1 MMDCRMKILI
11 EYDGSRRADDAIEDL
26 RNAGLPLEAKAKIVS
41 VVEPIIP
48 TGMPED
54 SLSVAY
60 AQVAEHQVQQSRLA
74 VKEACERLS
83 ELFPDWELEYA
94 VYQGR
99 TEPKIIELAAK
110 WKPDLVV
117 ISPLNRNELGRLI
130 FGSLSR
136 SIVERSSCSVRVARP
151 GNIRDGRGLRLLI
164 GFDGSS
170 GSAVAVREVAS
181 RRWPRG
187 AQVLLVTG
195 FKSSFAL
202 RSEPYDVEESLLRM
216 RLEVAVGMLRATGL
230 VVSQLIREGLP
241 RQVILDEAVSYGAHC
256 IFLSGDNYNGLRRLF
271 FGSTA
276 AAVASRAQCT
286 VEVVREKERR
296 LIAINSGA
304 RRRVPRLAVFEAATW
319 ASA

>member
-1 MMDCRMKILI
+1 MDCRMKILI

-26 RNAGLPLEAKAKIVS
+26 LNAGLPHEAKAKIVS

-48 TGMPED
+48 TGMPEIPW
-54 SLSVAY
+54 SVTY
-60 AQVAEHQVQQSRLA
+60 AQVTEREVRLSGLA

-83 ELFPDWELEYA
+83 ELFPDWELEDV

-99 TEPKIIELAAK
+99 TELKIMELAAK

-130 FGSLSR
+130 FGSLSW
-136 SIVERSSCSVRVARP
+136 SIVERSSCSVRVTRP
-151 GNIRDGRGLRLLI
+151 TDICDGGRLRLLI
-164 GFDGSS
+164 GFAGSS
-170 GSAVAVREVAS
+170 AAVSEVAT

-187 AQVLLVTG
+187 TQVRLVTG
-195 FKSSFAL
+195 FKSPFVL
-202 RSEPYDVEESLLRM
+202 PSEHYEVEESLLRM
-216 RLEVAVGMLRATGL
+216 RLKVAVGMLSDAGL
-230 VVSQLIREGLP
+230 VISQVKRKGSP

-256 IFLSGDNYNGLRRLF
+256 IFLGGDDYNGFKRLF
-271 FGSTA
+271 WGSTE
-276 AAVASRAQCT
+276 AAVASKAQCT
-286 VEVVREKERR
+286 VEVVREKGRR

-304 RRRVPRLAVFEAATW
+304 RRRVPRRAVFEAATW